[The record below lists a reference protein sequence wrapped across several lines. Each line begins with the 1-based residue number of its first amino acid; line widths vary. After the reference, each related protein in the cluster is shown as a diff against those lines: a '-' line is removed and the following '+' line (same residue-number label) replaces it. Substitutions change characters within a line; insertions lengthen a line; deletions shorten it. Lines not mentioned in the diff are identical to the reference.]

1 VKSTEEKIE
10 NRIKDNPFFRF
21 LGEDNVEELK
31 KGIVNVIIDRV
42 KDDLDASY
50 EYLLDPDDIT
60 ATITDDVIER
70 VQDKVQEKLEKVL
83 MERAMKKLGLCD

>member
-1 VKSTEEKIE
+1 M
-10 NRIKDNPFFRF
+10 D
-21 LGEDNVEELK
+21 DNVEELK

-50 EYLLDPDDIT
+50 EYLLDPDDIA

-70 VQDKVQEKLEKVL
+70 VQDKVQEKLEKVV

>member
-1 VKSTEEKIE
+1 MKSIEEKIE
-10 NRIKDNPFFRF
+10 NRIKDNPFFQF

-31 KGIVNVIIDRV
+31 KGIVNVVIDRV

-50 EYLLDPDDIT
+50 EYLLDPDDIVT
-60 ATITDDVIER
+60 TITDDVIER
-70 VQDKVQEKLEKVL
+70 VQNKVQEKLEKAV

>member
-1 VKSTEEKIE
+1 MSTIL
-10 NRIKDNPFFRF
+10 FS
-21 LGEDNVEELK
+21 LYLLLLLCYLS
-31 KGIVNVIIDRV
+31 NVIIDRV

-70 VQDKVQEKLEKVL
+70 VQDKVQEKLEKVV

>member
-1 VKSTEEKIE
+1 MKSIEEKIE
-10 NRIKDNPFFRF
+10 NRIKDNTFFQF

-50 EYLLDPDDIT
+50 EYLLDPDDIA

-70 VQDKVQEKLEKVL
+70 VQDKAQEKLEKVV

>member
-1 VKSTEEKIE
+1 MKSIEEKIE
-10 NRIKDNPFFRF
+10 NRIKDNPFFQF

-42 KDDLDASY
+42 KDDLEASY
-50 EYLLDPDDIT
+50 EYLLDPDDIA

-70 VQDKVQEKLEKVL
+70 VQDKVQEKLEKVV